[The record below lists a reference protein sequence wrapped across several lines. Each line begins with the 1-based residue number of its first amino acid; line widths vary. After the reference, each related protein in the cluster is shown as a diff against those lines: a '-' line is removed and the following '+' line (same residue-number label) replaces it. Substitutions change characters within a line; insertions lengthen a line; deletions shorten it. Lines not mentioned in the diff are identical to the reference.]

1 MDLFRYF
8 VRFLYKIRWYLV
20 IMPMISLIIAWFMTR
35 NMERIY
41 DTNTTIYTGMITG
54 YNIEGGT
61 GSAGGNSQTNITNL
75 MLIITTD
82 NTIHEVSLRLFA
94 RCMMYGNPNKDN
106 NYISAEHFR
115 QLNASVPA
123 DVKALINHSNEAQT
137 YANLKAYEK
146 PSQDNFLFGLTN
158 YHPYFGINS
167 ITSRLKVLQLQ
178 KSDIIDIG
186 YSANDAGIAYNTLDI
201 LNDVFS
207 KQYQQLRYGETS
219 NVIKFFE
226 REVAR
231 LYRILTSAE
240 DDLIRYNVS
249 KRVINYGEQT
259 KQVAAMDAQQQN
271 FRNDQLMNYTTAK
284 ALLDYLERQLGNRA
298 QIIRSNKEFTNQV
311 RDISRIQSRISNLKL
326 MSSEGGGNNNESQE
340 ELAKAQRDL
349 QRATGRV
356 TQLTKDIEAATFSTE
371 TGVKAQDMLGRWLEQ
386 LLLLEKTKAEMT
398 ATDIMKNELDRQYL
412 YFAPIGATLERKS
425 RHIGFI
431 EGNYMEMLRALN
443 SARMRQRNLQMSTA
457 TLRVLN
463 PPMFPLNAQPTNRMM
478 VLLGAFMLTFILV
491 TLYFLIIEML
501 DRTLR
506 DRMRS
511 ERITNI
517 PVMGCFPK
525 ESNLRYR
532 RFNKTIA
539 DMAMKQLSK
548 ALLPNFKEGQQNVLN
563 LLSTD
568 SGNGKSYIAQELE
581 NYWISIGLQVRR
593 LTYDEDFL
601 AEDSKFI
608 LAKDIKDLC
617 PDILP
622 EEIAI
627 IEYPNLD
634 DYSISPALLN
644 MGTINMMVTRANR
657 TWKDV
662 DQKALNEVQAM
673 LDEEHKNTLF
683 MYLTEATRYAVEEFV
698 GQLPPYEQTHVQ
710 HVCKGKRRKSVITL
724 SPVFA
729 CNLRVC
735 LCGIQHVCHHLRDA
749 STGCRYIIAL

>member
-1 MDLFRYF
+1 MDLFRYL

-20 IMPMISLIIAWFMTR
+20 ILPMIALIVAWFSTR

-41 DTNTTIYTGMITG
+41 DSNTTIYTGMITA
-54 YNIEGGT
+54 YNIEGGVGT
-61 GSAGGNSQTNITNL
+61 AGGNAQTNINNL

-82 NTIHEVSLRLFA
+82 NTIHEVALRLFG

-115 QLNASVPA
+115 QLNATVPA
-123 DVKALINHSNEAQT
+123 DVKALINHNSESAT

-146 PSQDNFLFGLTN
+146 PSQDNYLFGILN

-167 ITSRLKVLQLQ
+167 ITSRLKVLQLSG
-178 KSDIIDIG
+178 SDIIDIS

-201 LNDVFS
+201 LNEVFAR
-207 KQYQQLRYGETS
+207 QYQQLRYGETN

-231 LYRILTSAE
+231 LYRILTNAE
-240 DDLIRYNVS
+240 DDLIRYNIS
-249 KRVINYGEQT
+249 KRIINYGEQT
-259 KQVAAMDAQQQN
+259 KQLTVLEAQQQN
-271 FRNDQLMNYTTAK
+271 FRNDQLMNYTTSK
-284 ALLDYLERQLGNRA
+284 ALMDYLERQLGNRA
-298 QIIRSNKEFTNQV
+298 QVIRSNKEFTNRV

-326 MSSEGGGNNNESQE
+326 MSSEGGGNNNEAQE

-349 QRATGRV
+349 QAATGRV
-356 TQLTKDIEAATFSTE
+356 TQLTKDIEASTYSTE
-371 TGVKAQDMLGRWLEQ
+371 TGVKASDMLGRWLEQ

-398 ATDIMKNELDRQYL
+398 ATDIMKNNLDKQYL
-412 YFAPIGATLERKS
+412 FYAPIGATLDRKA

-431 EGNYMEMLRALN
+431 EGNYMEMLKALN
-443 SARMRQRNLQMSTA
+443 SARLRQKNLQMSTA

-478 VLLGAFMLTFILV
+478 VLLGAFMLTFML
-491 TLYFLIIEML
+491 TALYFLIIELL

-511 ERITNI
+511 ERITKV

-532 RFNKTIA
+532 RYNKTIA

-548 ALLPNFKEGQQNVLN
+548 ALLPHFQEGQQNVLN

-568 SGNGKSYIAQELE
+568 SGNGKSYLAQELE

-608 LAKDIKDLC
+608 LARDIKDLC

-622 EEIAI
+622 DEIAI
-627 IEYPNLD
+627 IEYPHLD
-634 DYSISPALLN
+634 DNSISPALLN
-644 MGTINMMVTRANR
+644 MGTINLMVTRANR

-662 DQKALNEVQAM
+662 DQKSLNEVLAM

-683 MYLTEATRYAVEEFV
+683 MYLTEASRYAVEEFV
-698 GQLPPYEQTHVQ
+698 GQLPPYTKFNNFVY
-710 HVCKGKRRKSVITL
+710 RL
-724 SPVFA
+724 SQLGLTA
-729 CNLRVC
+729 TENE
-735 LCGIQHVCHHLRDA
+735 HA
-749 STGCRYIIAL
+749 K